1 MSVAMFGADDTHQPY
16 FTPAILPVTFDLSL
30 IVVDT
35 KQPLGTVTV
44 RERESVRPVEGAR
57 VCGQN
62 HRGDSPPRRLPV
74 PASAVGKVTH
84 HLPPPHPQSNIWTVT
99 E

>member
-1 MSVAMFGADDTHQPY
+1 MFGADDTHQPY

-44 RERESVRPVEGAR
+44 RER
-57 VCGQN
+57 VCEAGGGSQ
-62 HRGDSPPRRLPV
+62 GLWSE
-74 PASAVGKVTH
+74 
-84 HLPPPHPQSNIWTVT
+84 PQG
-99 E
+99 